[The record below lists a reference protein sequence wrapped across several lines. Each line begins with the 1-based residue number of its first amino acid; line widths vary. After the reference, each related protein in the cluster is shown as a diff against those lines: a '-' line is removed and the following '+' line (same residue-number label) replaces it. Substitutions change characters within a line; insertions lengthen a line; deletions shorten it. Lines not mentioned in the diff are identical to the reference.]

1 MRRRATLVTGV
12 CAALVA
18 CGGSSRPP
26 SAPPA
31 PAAEARVAEKRPVDP
46 PDAPPVEAPWEQ
58 IRDSDGIVIHRR
70 DVPDSPLV
78 AFKGEGVV
86 EQPILR
92 VAMVLLDPA
101 RSHEWAD
108 RVVEAR
114 ELGALSDR
122 EVVHYSRVRGTWVT
136 KDRDFVTRITLA
148 IEPGRLIRLRLRAAS
163 DPRAPTTEH
172 VRGEILEGS
181 FTLTA
186 DGDARTRVVAELHVD
201 PKGSVPRWL
210 VNAFQRRWAHRT
222 ITALRRQSART
233 DVADVPTVRAR
244 LVAAGFFGDAP
255 R

>member
-1 MRRRATLVTGV
+1 MSAGGPRRPRATALT
-12 CAALVA
+12 CCLLALVA
-18 CGGSSRPP
+18 CGGAPPPTPSSPVAP
-26 SAPPA
+26 SAVDAPAPPPA
-31 PAAEARVAEKRPVDP
+31 D
-46 PDAPPVEAPWEQ
+46 APWEQ

-70 DVPDSPLV
+70 VVPGSPLV
-78 AFKGEGVV
+78 AFKGEGLI

-92 VAMVLLDPA
+92 VAMVLLDPT

-114 ELGALSDR
+114 ELGEVSAR

-136 KDRDFVTRITLA
+136 KDRDFVTRITLEL
-148 IEPGRLIRLRLRAAS
+148 EPGRLIRLRLRATE
-163 DPRAPTTEH
+163 DPRAPVTEH

-186 DGDARTRVVAELHVD
+186 EGEARTRVTAELHVD
-201 PKGSVPRWL
+201 PKGTIPTWM
-210 VNAFQRRWAHRT
+210 VNAFQRRWAYKT

-233 DVADVPTVRAR
+233 DLADVPAVRAR